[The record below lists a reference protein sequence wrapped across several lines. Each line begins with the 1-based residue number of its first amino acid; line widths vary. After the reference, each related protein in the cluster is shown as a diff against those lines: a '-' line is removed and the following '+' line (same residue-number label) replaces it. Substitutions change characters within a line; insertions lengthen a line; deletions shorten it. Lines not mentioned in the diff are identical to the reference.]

1 MEDSLLIDAVERFV
15 KGEMPEQERIYFE
28 DLRKNNPELDQAVVE
43 HLFFLNELNAY
54 SATRNFKHTL
64 AEVETRLV
72 DEGFVFRAPLKGK
85 AKVVQLWNK
94 YKRTVAVAASIAG
107 VVSLCI
113 GTVVTAVNSK
123 QDNVKLLV
131 ENLKEEK
138 DANLKQ
144 QDAKIRNIENKIDE
158 IKAAGTNPV
167 PEPRTKITATFR
179 ATGFLIDAGN
189 NYIVTNAHVI
199 NQVKKQLV
207 VENTKGEQFNAVAV
221 HVDAKRDIAIIRIKD
236 NTFKKLPSIP
246 YTIRKSNAD
255 LGEQVFMLGYPKAEI
270 VYGEGYVSAKNGSR
284 MDTIYCQLNTA
295 ANEGSSGSPVINKK
309 GELIGILTSAER
321 NAQGVVYAI
330 KSINIH
336 RAVEEARKKES
347 NAGMKISSG
356 SGLKGLDRESQIK
369 KMEDYVFM
377 VQGD

>member
-43 HLFFLNELNAY
+43 HMFFLNELNTY

-64 AEVETRLV
+64 HEVETKLA

-85 AKVVQLWNK
+85 AKVIQLWNK

-113 GTVVTAVNSK
+113 GTVVTAVNNNPETDIK
-123 QDNVKLLV
+123 PLV
-131 ENLKEEK
+131 
-138 DANLKQ
+138 DIIKQ
-144 QDAKIRNIENKIDE
+144 QEAKTNRIESKIGQLEAATNSPSHPAAKPKIDAK
-158 IKAAGTNPV
+158 
-167 PEPRTKITATFR
+167 FR
-179 ATGFLIDAGN
+179 ATGFLIDANN
-189 NYIVTNAHVI
+189 NYIVTNAHVVKEAK
-199 NQVKKQLV
+199 NQLI
-207 VENTKGEQFNAVAV
+207 VENTKGDQFNAEAIY
-221 HVDAKRDIAIIRIKD
+221 VDQKRDLAIVKIKD
-236 NTFKKLPSIP
+236 NTFKKLPPMP
-246 YTIRKSNAD
+246 YSIRKTNAG
-255 LGEQVFMLGYPKAEI
+255 LGEQVFMLGYPKQEI
-270 VYGEGYVSAKNGSR
+270 VYGEGYVSAKNGYQ

-309 GELIGILTSAER
+309 GELIGILTSTER

-330 KSINIH
+330 KSVNIY
-336 RAVEEARKKES
+336 RAVEEAKKTDA
-347 NAGMKISSG
+347 NAGIRITSG
-356 SGLKGLDRESQIK
+356 SGLKGLDRESQIR

-377 VQGD
+377 VKGD